1 LPSREIERQLIIQ
14 GYTSIAGLDEV
25 GRGCIAGP
33 VAAGVVIFPAYVD
46 DSLLTEIRDS
56 KKLSHKKRLD
66 LREVIV
72 RNALVAE
79 VGWSSVVEIDE
90 IGIVAATKLAME
102 RAIEKSPVA
111 PDYLLV
117 DALEIKCGET
127 PVRAI
132 IRGDNISTT
141 IAAASIVAKVTRDEY
156 MVNLGQ
162 KFPSYHFD
170 KNKGYGTKD
179 HLMALRSSGPC
190 DAHRTTFEPVASMD
204 YHGRNHANL

>member
-1 LPSREIERQLIIQ
+1 MTSREIERQLIIQ

-33 VAAGVVIFPAYVD
+33 VAAGVVIFPADVD

-56 KKLSHKKRLD
+56 KKLSHKKRLN

-72 RNALVAE
+72 TNALVAE
-79 VGWSSVVEIDE
+79 VGWSSVVEIDD
-90 IGIVAATKLAME
+90 IGIVPATKLAME
-102 RAIEKSPVA
+102 RAIGKSPMP

-117 DALEIKCGET
+117 DALEIKWGQT

-132 IRGDNISTT
+132 IKGDDISTT

-156 MVNLGQ
+156 MVNLGE

-170 KNKGYGTKD
+170 KNKGYGTRD
-179 HLMALRSSGPC
+179 HVMALRSFGPC
-190 DAHRTTFEPVASMD
+190 DAHRTTFEPVSSMD
-204 YHGRNHANL
+204 FHGRNHANL